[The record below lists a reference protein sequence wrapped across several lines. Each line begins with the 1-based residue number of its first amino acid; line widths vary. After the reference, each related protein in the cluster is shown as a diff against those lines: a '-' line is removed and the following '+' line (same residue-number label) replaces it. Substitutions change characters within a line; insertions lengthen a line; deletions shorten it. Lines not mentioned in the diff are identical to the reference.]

1 MKKIFISVLILCGMF
16 HSFGSD
22 LQTTIA
28 RGIGNSTDAALKD
41 ALNQAIMQAAGAIVD
56 SHTLVKND
64 EIIQEKVLT
73 ASNAIVKTY
82 DVIMPAPKRSNGL
95 FEIRIKAI
103 VQKNLLR
110 QTFVKHSIIKGNVEG
125 AQNLWAEIITSEKN
139 QVDMNAMIENTIK
152 KTNFNKYLQFSLI
165 GVNGTRGNNTRLYVK
180 PNPHNNRKIQISAGL
195 ICIFDSV
202 RFQRECMP
210 HLKKIFDSLPF
221 APKEEFLNQTQTDW
235 LNFVLPPH
243 SAWNRPRTQP
253 VPSRDK
259 ARLQQQGYEIAATW
273 RVTPLYTWNGALI
286 IHRNCRIRDGRTKIF
301 LNISPK
307 YRPGSQRFVC
317 YVYPGQNTLWD
328 IIKTKQ
334 AELRRLAVS
343 LCLLDK
349 DDHTTI

>member
-110 QTFVKHSIIKGNVEG
+110 QTLVKKETLRVLRISGQK
-125 AQNLWAEIITSEKN
+125 S
-139 QVDMNAMIENTIK
+139 
-152 KTNFNKYLQFSLI
+152 SL
-165 GVNGTRGNNTRLYVK
+165 
-180 PNPHNNRKIQISAGL
+180 
-195 ICIFDSV
+195 
-202 RFQRECMP
+202 
-210 HLKKIFDSLPF
+210 LKKI
-221 APKEEFLNQTQTDW
+221 KW
-235 LNFVLPPH
+235 
-243 SAWNRPRTQP
+243 
-253 VPSRDK
+253 
-259 ARLQQQGYEIAATW
+259 I
-273 RVTPLYTWNGALI
+273 
-286 IHRNCRIRDGRTKIF
+286 
-301 LNISPK
+301 
-307 YRPGSQRFVC
+307 
-317 YVYPGQNTLWD
+317 
-328 IIKTKQ
+328 
-334 AELRRLAVS
+334 
-343 LCLLDK
+343 
-349 DDHTTI
+349 

>member
-1 MKKIFISVLILCGMF
+1 
-16 HSFGSD
+16 
-22 LQTTIA
+22 
-28 RGIGNSTDAALKD
+28 
-41 ALNQAIMQAAGAIVD
+41 
-56 SHTLVKND
+56 
-64 EIIQEKVLT
+64 
-73 ASNAIVKTY
+73 
-82 DVIMPAPKRSNGL
+82 
-95 FEIRIKAI
+95 
-103 VQKNLLR
+103 
-110 QTFVKHSIIKGNVEG
+110 
-125 AQNLWAEIITSEKN
+125 
-139 QVDMNAMIENTIK
+139 MNAMIENTIK
-152 KTNFNKYLQFSLI
+152 KINFNKYLQFSLI

-221 APKEEFLNQTQTDW
+221 AQKEEFLNQTQTDW

-243 SAWNRPRTQP
+243 SAWNLPRTQP

-349 DDHTTI
+349 DGNEIKRITRQFDDRYERISIGYRKISGGVVISPEIFKSHGHSSDTTSSPVMILPLNTEIDLDDFKDIKSFKLEINGLNRESIK